1 MNFDLINLGG
11 LESKRL
17 NELETQLSLI
27 STNTINLDHDSLVFQ
42 EDSLYFNFKKEI
54 NIFRILV
61 LPEPLLAIKAILSP
75 LFSPNVNPSNNIL
88 SP

>member
-17 NELETQLSLI
+17 NELETQLNLI

-42 EDSLYFNFKKEI
+42 EDSLYFNF
-54 NIFRILV
+54 
-61 LPEPLLAIKAILSP
+61 
-75 LFSPNVNPSNNIL
+75 
-88 SP
+88 